1 MNGIKTDF
9 QKFFRI
15 GVERIVLKVFS
26 KNNGDRHQDIRSFKA
41 AGHLFRV
48 LRRLAKY
55 IQIHKIFR

>member
-1 MNGIKTDF
+1 M
-9 QKFFRI
+9 FFRI